1 MRRMLRLADFL
12 PNKII
17 DAPRCSKK
25 FLEKQKVI
33 EQPFFQGTAR
43 FGYYLKSTVTNPHM
57 K

>member
-1 MRRMLRLADFL
+1 MLRLADFL

-17 DAPRCSKK
+17 EAPRCSKK

-43 FGYYLKSTVTNPHM
+43 FGYYLKSTVTNSHM